1 MILFGLFLYFRKCK
15 SSYFKCI
22 PMNKLIPYLVAVLL
36 FLFIGFTYM
45 SPVLEGKQ
53 LAAQDSEMS
62 KGMSKEIR
70 DYREQT
76 GEEALWTNRTFGG
89 MPAYLISTV
98 YKGDIPAKVQK
109 WMTSLPRPV
118 SLVFYNF
125 LFFFV
130 LSLILGANV
139 WISFAGALAYG
150 FFSFFFIIMQVG
162 HMTKAHS
169 LTYMALV
176 VGGIILAYRSKPVAG
191 SLLAAIGLSWM
202 LSANHPQMTYYTGIM
217 VIMIGV
223 AYLVSAVRE
232 KLLPAFLKT
241 SGLLLVAL
249 LLAVGTNFGRL
260 YTTWEYSP
268 YSTRGKSELK
278 VDQKNQTEGLD
289 KSYILDY
296 SYDLGEAMTAFIPR
310 FKGGGMAEPLGDN
323 SKVYQFIEQHQD
335 KASAK
340 RIALAL
346 PLYWGSQ
353 PISNAPFYY
362 GAVLCFLFVL
372 GLFIVKGPDKWW
384 VAAVVAVSFLLSLG
398 KNFPLLSDL
407 MIDYFPGYNKF
418 RDVKNIIVIQQFA
431 MALMGV
437 LAVKEIWLARLNKD
451 ELLKKLSYS
460 WLITGGLALIFVI
473 LPGIAG
479 NFSAASDARYVQAG
493 WPDALMEAL
502 RADRRM
508 VLRTDAFRSLL
519 FVSLAAGIIW
529 LFVKHKIKATY
540 ALVMWVLLILADLW
554 PVNKKYLNNDHFE
567 SPSKVEKPFQASK
580 ADQIILD
587 DPDPDFRVLNLTVS
601 VFNDGSTSWFHNSLG
616 GYHGAKMERY
626 QEVIDH
632 QLFPEIQTLIG
643 GFKRPDALDS
653 LLKSSTAMN
662 MLNTRYI
669 IFDPNSP
676 PLENYHALGH
686 AWFVDDMQLVEN
698 ANEEIAAL
706 RDLDLARKA
715 VVDRR
720 FAEDLKD
727 VQFGG
732 AGESSIELTEYKP
745 NYLKYKATVGSGK
758 PLAVFSEI
766 WYPKGW
772 KAFIDGEETP
782 VVRVNYLLRALPVPQ
797 GEHQVEF
804 RFEPASYYTGNKVSL
819 ASSLILLLAMAG
831 VVFVEFKKRTGVKEK
846 ASDKD

>member
-1 MILFGLFLYFRKCK
+1 
-15 SSYFKCI
+15 
-22 PMNKLIPYLVAVLL
+22 MNKFIPYLIAVIL
-36 FLFIGFTYM
+36 FLFIGFSYM

-53 LAAQDSEMS
+53 LAAQDNEMS
-62 KGMSKEIR
+62 KGMAKEIR
-70 DYREQT
+70 DFREQT
-76 GEEALWTNRTFGG
+76 GEEALWTNRAFGG

-130 LSLILGANV
+130 LCLIFRTNV

-150 FFSFFFIIMQVG
+150 FFSFFFVIIQVG
-162 HMTKAHS
+162 HLTKAHT

-176 VGGIILAYRSKPVAG
+176 VAGIVLAYRSKPVLG

-217 VIMIGV
+217 ILMIGLT
-223 AYLVSAVRE
+223 YLIAAIRE
-232 KLLPAFLKT
+232 KIIPTFLKT
-241 SGLLLVAL
+241 SGLLVVAL

-260 YTTWEYSP
+260 YTTWEYGK
-268 YSTRGKSELK
+268 YSTRGKSELTIDK
-278 VDQKNQTEGLD
+278 NNQTSGLN
-289 KSYILDY
+289 KNYILDY

-310 FKGGGMAEPLGDN
+310 FKGGGMGEPLGEN
-323 SKVYQFIEQHQD
+323 SEAYKFIRKIQGED
-335 KASAK
+335 TAK
-340 RIALAL
+340 KFVSAL

-353 PISNAPFYY
+353 PISAAPFYY
-362 GAVLCFLFVL
+362 GAVLCYLFVL

-384 VAAVVAVSFLLSLG
+384 IATVVAVSFLLSLG
-398 KNFPLLSDL
+398 KNLPLLSNL

-431 MALMGV
+431 MALMGM
-437 LAVKEIWLARLNKD
+437 LAVKEIYLARVNK
-451 ELLKKLSYS
+451 EEFLKKLKYS
-460 WLITGGLALIFVI
+460 WFIAGGLSLIFVI
-473 LPGIAG
+473 VPGLAG
-479 NFSAASDARYVQAG
+479 DFRAASDPQYIQNG
-493 WPDALMEAL
+493 WPNELIEAL
-502 RADRRM
+502 RSDRRM
-508 VLRTDAFRSLL
+508 VLRNDAFKSFV

-529 LFVKHKIKATY
+529 LFVKQKIKAQY
-540 ALVMWVLLILADLW
+540 ALVMWVLLILFDMW

-567 SPSKVEKPFQASK
+567 TPSKVEKPFQASK
-580 ADQIILD
+580 ADQIILED
-587 DPDPDFRVLNLTVS
+587 KDPDFRVLNLTVS

-626 QEVIDH
+626 QEVVDH
-632 QLFPEIQTLIG
+632 QLFPEIQALIG
-643 GFKRPDALDS
+643 GFKSPESIDS
-653 LLKSSTAMN
+653 LLKASPAMN

-669 IFDPNSP
+669 IFNPNSA
-676 PLENYHALGH
+676 PLENFHARGH

-706 RDLDLARKA
+706 KDLDPARKA
-715 VVDRR
+715 VVDQR
-720 FAEDLKD
+720 FAEELKD

-732 AGESSIELTEYKP
+732 AGESSIELKEYKP

-772 KAFIDGEETP
+772 KAFIDGEETSI
-782 VVRVNYLLRALPVPQ
+782 VRANYLLRALLVPQ
-797 GEHQVEF
+797 GEHEVEF
-804 RFEPASYYTGNKVSL
+804 RFEPASYYAGNKVSL
-819 ASSLILLLAMAG
+819 ASSLILLLALAG
-831 VVFVEFKKRTGVKEK
+831 VVFVEIKKKTGAEEK
-846 ASDKD
+846 TTGKN